1 MILAGLGLSNV
12 RAKERD
18 RLDEVKEVAMSGE
31 QEWMLVTGASQ
42 ARSGQPHLTQVLR
55 KIHMKR
61 VVTLPQ
67 PEVRKRKKRL

>member
-31 QEWMLVTGASQ
+31 QEGMLVN
-42 ARSGQPHLTQVLR
+42 
-55 KIHMKR
+55 
-61 VVTLPQ
+61 
-67 PEVRKRKKRL
+67 